1 MKVKYIFIAV
11 TLCLSAISGIAQEGR
26 LTGRDYR
33 RQVVDYSLRLK
44 MSEENKVAYSAKY
57 KAARAGYGPA
67 LSLSAN
73 ANYSLGN
80 TITFGSMTMRDYNYS
95 ANLTLQQALYAG
107 GAVRGKVRAADV
119 EMQIAD
125 LGQKET
131 LHNVL
136 YSADLTYLALVA
148 SWEQLEILEE
158 YSTIVKK
165 LYDIVGERFEDGYV
179 SKTDFLMVETR
190 LNEAE
195 IQKSN
200 AKRYYLASLQSLNT
214 LLGVSPSVE
223 YILDTLA
230 WRDAFKYIVGS
241 ENVQNARPDYQIASR
256 KIDLASANVRVARS
270 RFNPQL
276 SLGVQGVYGTPSL
289 NFNGIPKL
297 YGTAF
302 AQLSVPIFMWGERR
316 NTVGAVKSAERSAR
330 LSLHEMDDQIT
341 GEVARAVNDMRQ
353 NYETTIVAERNLNV
367 ASKSLDLNTFSY
379 SEGKLPI
386 LDVLQSQLAWIQSYT
401 NMVNS
406 SYNYMVSVAD
416 YRKVMGT
423 IEE

>member
-1 MKVKYIFIAV
+1 MKVKNIFIIIAF
-11 TLCLSAISGIAQEGR
+11 CLFAIQGTAQDAR
-26 LTGRDYR
+26 LTGEDYR

-44 MSEENKVAYSAKY
+44 MSEENKVAYLAKY
-57 KAARAGYGPA
+57 KAARAGYGPV
-67 LSLSAN
+67 LSFSAD

-80 TITFGSMTMRDYNYS
+80 TITFGSMTMRDYNYA

-107 GAVRGKVRAADV
+107 GAVRGKIRVADV

-125 LGQKET
+125 LGQKDA
-131 LHNVL
+131 LHNVI
-136 YSADLTYLALVA
+136 YSADMTYLALVA
-148 SWEQLEILEE
+148 SWEQHEIVDE
-158 YSTIVKK
+158 YCSIVKR
-165 LYDIVGERFEDGYV
+165 LYDIVGERFEDGFV
-179 SKTDFLMVETR
+179 SKTDLLMVETR

-200 AKRYYLASLQSLNT
+200 ARRYYLASLQSLNT
-214 LLGVSPSVE
+214 LLGVNPSTE
-223 YILDTLA
+223 YVLDTLA
-230 WRDAFKYIVGS
+230 WRDMSRYIIGS
-241 ENVQNARPDYQIASR
+241 QDVQSARPDYQIASR
-256 KIDLASANVRVARS
+256 QIDLAAANVRVARS

-276 SLGVQGVYGTPSL
+276 NLGVQGVYGTPSL

-316 NTVGAVKSAERSAR
+316 NTVGAAKSAERSSTLA
-330 LSLHEMDDQIT
+330 LHELGDRIT
-341 GEVARAVNDMRQ
+341 GEVERAVNDMKQ
-353 NYETTIVAERNLNV
+353 NYETTLMAERNLRV
-367 ASKSLDLNTFSY
+367 ASDNLELNTFSY

-406 SYNYMVSVAD
+406 SYNYLVSVTD
-416 YRKVMGT
+416 YRKAMGT
-423 IEE
+423 IDR